1 MILKLLYGQQ
11 DKIIFHFM
19 VLKCYSEN
27 QFTLDIPKEIINYI
41 NFMYIQVKK
50 DLLIISKMSIYPQS
64 KCISKKC
71 YERLEELMSKSE
83 CIPYKG
89 HQLEYCNQIHCYY
102 CHTIFCRYNYLFESI
117 NNRGGICCMCRNH
130 VCITCINSGKGFIGG
145 KGGIGKD
152 YYCNGCDIQNIETEM
167 KKYFDNLEHRFSH
180 IGYIKK

>member
-1 MILKLLYGQQ
+1 MILKLLNRHQ
-11 DKIIFHFM
+11 DQIIFNFNI
-19 VLKCYSEN
+19 LSRYSKN

-50 DLLIISKMSIYPQS
+50 DLLIISKMSMYPQS

-83 CIPYKG
+83 CIDKG
-89 HQLEYCNQIHCYY
+89 HHEYCVQTHCYY

-117 NNRGGICCMCRNH
+117 NDRGGVCCMCGNH
-130 VCITCINSGKGFIGG
+130 VCITCIESGKGFIGG

-152 YYCNGCDIQNIETEM
+152 YYCYGCDIQNTETEM
-167 KKYFDNLEHRFSH
+167 KKYLDNREHRFSH
-180 IGYIKK
+180 IGYRKK